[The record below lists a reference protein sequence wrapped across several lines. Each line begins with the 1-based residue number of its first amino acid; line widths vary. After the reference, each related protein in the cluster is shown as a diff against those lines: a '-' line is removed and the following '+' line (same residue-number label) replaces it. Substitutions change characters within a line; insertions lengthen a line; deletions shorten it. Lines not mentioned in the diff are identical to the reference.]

1 MEPTGNYSKLW
12 INTLLDAGK
21 EVRLISNRDL
31 TSYRKLCQ
39 WDYKD
44 DYHDATALAYCGW
57 LNINNPSSFLAI
69 RDPEIQAT
77 YQLVLEHERINRE
90 LKPLVN
96 RARNLLHTE
105 FSEAKNSKS
114 QSSDN
119 VDGIW
124 LFISNSDQEPK
135 KLKYWRKKLSK
146 SIGTANESGFSSQL
160 IKLAQTI
167 CSLKERRITIKH
179 RFQDFLLSPEY
190 DFYRKAFSAFDLG
203 IYESVTI
210 LCQIYPF
217 EQFLDG
223 EGNELRKI
231 KPRKF
236 GKAGKPVTKRVG
248 LNRFHARLGKAVKP
262 WESGKKKG
270 HIVTGSVLSRIRLY
284 LWAHR
289 FMGMGQPKDPKPSII
304 FLYHRYL
311 NDIQAKLTKDGK
323 IDPERPGNNSLKQ
336 WGKSRVGDKLVK
348 LLFKELIGAYR
359 RSKGR

>member
-1 MEPTGNYSKLW
+1 

-167 CSLKERRITIKH
+167 CSLKERRIPIKH

-223 EGNELRKI
+223 EGNE
-231 KPRKF
+231 
-236 GKAGKPVTKRVG
+236 
-248 LNRFHARLGKAVKP
+248 
-262 WESGKKKG
+262 
-270 HIVTGSVLSRIRLY
+270 
-284 LWAHR
+284 
-289 FMGMGQPKDPKPSII
+289 
-304 FLYHRYL
+304 
-311 NDIQAKLTKDGK
+311 
-323 IDPERPGNNSLKQ
+323 
-336 WGKSRVGDKLVK
+336 
-348 LLFKELIGAYR
+348 
-359 RSKGR
+359 